1 MVAMTKY
8 HIPVMLTQCLD
19 GLCIVPD
26 GVYVDAT
33 YGGGG
38 HSAEILKQLTTGKL
52 IAFDQDNDAVKRVQD
67 HPNLIFVD
75 HNFQY
80 IKNFLK
86 FYEIEKVNGI
96 LADLGISSHQIDEG
110 GRGFSFRADAPL
122 DMRMNQEQTV
132 SAKSVINTY
141 QEAELYRIFKV
152 YGEVKFARK
161 LAAKIV
167 SRRGQMPI
175 ETTGEL
181 ASMAEEFIPAK
192 QRNKELAQLF
202 QAIRIEV
209 NGELN
214 SLKILLEKS
223 AEVLKPGGRLVV
235 MSYHSLEDRM
245 VKNFINCGNIEGD
258 VVSDSFGNV
267 DKPFAAVNRKPIV
280 ADEQEQA
287 ENPRSRS
294 AKLRIAERL

>member
-1 MVAMTKY
+1 MTKY